1 MILIKTYND
10 LLEVGEVERD
20 RMDFVLAT
28 IKDHKGSEEYKLAV
42 DAELYY
48 AHQNPTIMN
57 FQKFVY
63 NQFGKAVP
71 DIWSA
76 NNKIASNW
84 HNYFT
89 TQAVSYLLGNG
100 VSFKNEETKERL
112 GDKFDRMVEKA
123 AIHAKNARVSFGFWN
138 LDHLEVFTLNEF
150 APLLDEE
157 DGGLKAGVR
166 FWQIDDNKP
175 LRATLY
181 ELNGYTDYIKRK
193 DKDIEILHKKRAY
206 KEIVR
211 TSEVEG
217 EVIIDGENY
226 PGFPIVPL
234 WNVNKQSDLAGNRGT
249 IDAYDLM
256 ISGLVNNVSD
266 GEFIYWILKNC
277 GGMDAMDDAKFI
289 EQLKLTHVAHAD
301 GDDGAEVEGH
311 NVSVEFQATA
321 EALDRLERQLFK
333 DYMGLKVED
342 ISAGATNDQIQSA
355 YEPLNQKTD
364 QFEYCVNDF
373 IMGILELAGIEDEPT
388 YTRSQMSN
396 RAETLDMVLQSAEY
410 LDDEYVTQKI
420 LTLLGD
426 ADKAEEVQQ
435 RKVAEMADRYHLE
448 TDEEVTEKPT
458 VVETEQSVA
467 TISQGDQY
475 RIPLEFKN
483 QNGENLTTED
493 VKDIEVIIG
502 NIRKTLLD
510 GGVGFDSESE
520 VFYIHIM
527 QEETFTMSGIVKI
540 TARILFANGDVVGVN
555 LGSINFNNTN
565 SKAVLK

>member
-20 RMDFVLAT
+20 RMEFVLAT
-28 IKDHKGSEEYKLAV
+28 INDHRGSAEYKLAV

-100 VSFKNEETKERL
+100 ITFKEDTNKEKL
-112 GDKFDRMVEKA
+112 GEKFDRMVEKA
-123 AIHAKNARVSFGFWN
+123 AIHAKNAGVAFGFWN
-138 LDHLEVFTLNEF
+138 LDHLEVFSLNEF
-150 APLLDEE
+150 APLYDEE

-181 ELNGYTDYIKRK
+181 ELDGYTDYIKRK
-193 DKDIEILHKKRAY
+193 DKDIEVLHDKRSY

-217 EVIIDGENY
+217 EVILDGENY

-277 GGMDAMDDAKFI
+277 GGMDAVDDARFI

-373 IMGILELAGIEDEPT
+373 IMGILALAGIEDEPT

-396 RAETLDMVLQSAEY
+396 QTEMIDMLLSAGEY
-410 LDDEYVTQKI
+410 LDDEYITTKI
-420 LTLLGD
+420 LTILGD
-426 ADKAEEVQQ
+426 ADKVQEVLN
-435 RKVAEMADRYHLE
+435 RKVAEMANRY
-448 TDEEVTEKPT
+448 
-458 VVETEQSVA
+458 
-467 TISQGDQY
+467 
-475 RIPLEFKN
+475 N
-483 QNGENLTTED
+483 NG
-493 VKDIEVIIG
+493 
-502 NIRKTLLD
+502 
-510 GGVGFDSESE
+510 GGVE
-520 VFYIHIM
+520 
-527 QEETFTMSGIVKI
+527 
-540 TARILFANGDVVGVN
+540 
-555 LGSINFNNTN
+555 
-565 SKAVLK
+565 